1 MIRAWLCL
9 VALTAASAAGAMG
22 VGCGSSTPAL
32 ARADAGAPL
41 TRLEMLQPTNCV
53 PCHKSHFDDWTESMH
68 AQASDDPVFI
78 AMNKR
83 GQRETNGKLGTFC
96 VKCHAP
102 MAVRDGMTPDGLN
115 LGMLPTYYKGVT
127 CFFCH
132 TINSV
137 NDNHNNASVNLADD
151 LVMRG
156 ELQDPPAV
164 VNPAHASAYSTFHDD
179 QKKDSAVMCGSCHDI
194 KSPAGGDIE
203 RTFIEW
209 SNSAFSVPG
218 PKGFTCSFSSCHM
231 SAAPVPV
238 VVGTGGPKRS
248 FHPHNFPA
256 VDVSLQANTVTTSG
270 AGTFPEAGDP
280 TDSASSMEGGETP
293 AGEASSPD
301 GAQTADAGA
310 ATDAGS
316 TPADAA
322 TSSPTGGVAA
332 DGGLP
337 GMVAVQ
343 NALNSTVLAGA
354 LCVNV
359 NSQIRV
365 ILDTVGVGHHWPSGA
380 AQDRRAWAEV
390 IAYDASGNVIYSSG
404 VVPDGTP
411 VTSIKDPDLWLLR
424 DCMFDA
430 KSRPVVNFWEAAN
443 VNGYELPAMTTFD
456 PTQMGYYAN
465 HIVQSFPRDPSA
477 HLPERPARVTLRMRI
492 QPIGI
497 EVLQDLVASQ
507 DLDPSIVAKM
517 PTFDVSL
524 QGPGGDGFPPPG
536 GLEWTPASTDT
547 SYKDFNGPG
556 TCAAS
561 PSFNPTT
568 ATTAQSAAICKPPS
582 Q

>member
-1 MIRAWLCL
+1 
-9 VALTAASAAGAMG
+9 
-22 VGCGSSTPAL
+22 
-32 ARADAGAPL
+32 
-41 TRLEMLQPTNCV
+41 
-53 PCHKSHFDDWTESMH
+53 MH
-68 AQASDDPVFI
+68 AQATDDPVFI

-102 MAVRDGMTPDGLN
+102 MAVRDGMTDGTN
-115 LGMLPTYYKGVT
+115 LGSLPTYYKGVT

-132 TINSV
+132 TIDSV
-137 NDNHNNASVNLADD
+137 DENHNNASVNLADD

-156 ELQDPPAV
+156 ELQNPPAMA
-164 VNPAHASAYSTFHDD
+164 NPAHASTYSTFHDD
-179 QKKDSAVMCGSCHDI
+179 TQKDSAVMCGSCHDI

-209 SNSAFSVPG
+209 SASAFSG
-218 PKGFTCSFSSCHM
+218 PKGMACSFSSCHM

-238 VVGTGGPKRS
+238 VVGMGGPKRS
-248 FHPHNFPA
+248 FHPHNFPG
-256 VDVSLQANTVTTSG
+256 VDVSLQTNTVTTSG
-270 AGTFPEAGDP
+270 AGAFPEAGDP
-280 TDSASSMEGGETP
+280 TDTASSMEGGETP
-293 AGEASSPD
+293 AGDASAPD

-310 ATDAGS
+310 ATDARS
-316 TPADAA
+316 IPAEAA

-332 DGGLP
+332 DGALP
-337 GMVAVQ
+337 GTVAVQ

-359 NSQIRV
+359 DSQIRV
-365 ILDTVGVGHHWPSGA
+365 ILDTNVGHQWPTGA

-390 IAYDASGNVIYSSG
+390 IAYDGSGNVIYKSG

-430 KSRPVVNFWEAAN
+430 KSQPVDNFWEAAH
-443 VNGYELPAMTTFD
+443 VNGYELPALATFD
-456 PTQMGYYAN
+456 HTQMAFYAN
-465 HIVQSFPRDPSA
+465 HVVQSFPRDPSA
-477 HLPERPARVTLRMRI
+477 HLPVKPARVTLRMRI

-497 EVLQDLVASQ
+497 EVLQGLVASQ

-524 QGPGGDGFPPPG
+524 QGPGGDGLPPPG
-536 GLEWTPASTDT
+536 GLEWTPESKDT
-547 SYKDFNGPG
+547 SFNDGLPG
-556 TCAAS
+556 NCAAS
-561 PSFNPTT
+561 PSIINPGTPVT
-568 ATTAQSAAICKPPS
+568 AHSAAICTPS
-582 Q
+582 SN